1 MPTVPA
7 SHSFCPDCGS
17 PLPEG
22 VSALLCPVCALGDVE
37 AAAPASERYTLLGE
51 IGRGGMGVVYLARQ
65 ESLRRQ
71 VAMKV
76 LPGAAFSSQ
85 EFRQRFQREAETA
98 AHLSHPGIVAIHE
111 VGEHLGQ
118 PFIAMELIEGP
129 SLADRLQSGRM
140 TPELAAHIVRQVGR
154 AVAHAHERGV
164 IHRDLKPSNILLR
177 DDTEPV
183 LTDFGLAKFTQTGN
197 TLSRGA
203 QSLGSPGYLPPER
216 VGMSEVEASVLEDVY
231 GLGAVLYHC
240 LTGRAPFTADSLAA
254 LLAATQ
260 TQDPVAPRLL
270 NPSLPLDLQ
279 TICLRCL
286 EKQPAARYATAKQ
299 VADELDR
306 FLRGEPIL
314 ARPVGMVARLVKR
327 ARRQPLLTA
336 LSAALVVTI
345 LSGTALSI
353 MAWRRAKQEA
363 ETRRVE
369 LYSSDVSAAAAALAG
384 GHPAQA
390 RALLL
395 KAVPVGVE
403 RDLRGPEWHML
414 RHLLK
419 PLELDSVQA
428 HDHILTSLSW
438 SPSGDY
444 LLSGA
449 HDGSLKLWSVNNR
462 RKLVLEK
469 QLLAPGQP
477 RLQQAV
483 WWDDRT
489 YVAAEE
495 RAWIRWRSLNAE
507 RPAWE
512 VRGQQFAISAKAK
525 LMATS
530 EAGPFFY
537 EPGGRVTLWRLG
549 DGPPEKLETLPQL
562 SRAVALSQEGRWL
575 AMSRAHKGRAD
586 TENGVWL
593 LDLQHRD
600 QAARLLAT
608 AGPVWSLGFS
618 PSGEKLA
625 VTLFQGST
633 DVLMFE
639 TGSGA
644 SLPPLRGHALRPWSV
659 TFTGNKDSQITTSAD
674 RTLRVWADGHE
685 VSQVMAAHEN
695 EVWCAALR
703 PDQSVL
709 ATGDKD
715 GVLKLFPFP
724 LPAQPLAALPRFAH
738 GRYEPLLFTPDSR
751 SLVCVPAGRKAV
763 VQPLPSGEPLSLPAD
778 SPLVGYDVDQRM
790 WHWNQSSRQLWSNG
804 KQWTLPVPKGAAP
817 EVLHAELVQ
826 TGRYFFTLHEPGCA
840 VRLDVLTGE
849 ACIAEGMLQK
859 PISDDDPL
867 KAAALSPD
875 GRILAVATWHELVL
889 HDFVGGE
896 TRRFSND
903 PHWAR
908 DIAFSSDARFMATA
922 GIDGHIHLRHLPEGG
937 WIATLNGHLE
947 EASGVA
953 FSPDGK
959 TLVSCEIGLGLRFWR
974 LDTLREVLHLPIPEM
989 AEALRFSPDGRWLA
1003 AGLCRPGAEPEK
1015 GEVLILPVQ
1024 SED

>member
-1 MPTVPA
+1 MTIVSA
-7 SHSFCPDCGS
+7 SHSSCPDCGS
-17 PLPEG
+17 PLPVG
-22 VSALLCPVCALGDVE
+22 VSALLCPVCALADVE
-37 AAAPASERYTLLGE
+37 EAAPASESYTLLGE
-51 IGRGGMGVVYLARQ
+51 IARGGMGVVYLARQ

-129 SLADRLQSGRM
+129 SLADRLHSGRM
-140 TPELAAHIVRQVGR
+140 TPELAAHIVRQVGL

-177 DDTEPV
+177 EDTEPV
-183 LTDFGLAKFTQTGN
+183 LTDFGLAKFTQTSH
-197 TLSRGA
+197 TLSRGV

-216 VGMSEVEASVLEDVY
+216 VGMTEGTASVLEDVY

-286 EKQPAARYATAKQ
+286 EKQPAARYATAQQ

-306 FLRGEPIL
+306 YLRGEPIL
-314 ARPVGMVARLVKR
+314 ARPVGVVTRLIKR
-327 ARRQPLLTA
+327 ARRQPLLAA

-345 LSGTALSI
+345 LSGTTLSI
-353 MAWRRAKQEA
+353 IAWRRAEQEA
-363 ETRRVE
+363 EKRRVE
-369 LYSSDVSAAAAALAG
+369 LYSSDVSSAAAALAG

-395 KAVPVGVE
+395 KAVPVGAE
-403 RDLRGPEWHML
+403 SDLRGPEWHVL
-414 RHLLK
+414 HHLLK
-419 PLELDSVQA
+419 PLELDSTQA

-438 SPSGDY
+438 SPNGNF
-444 LLSGA
+444 LLSSA
-449 HDGSLKLWSVNNR
+449 HDGSLKLWRVNDR
-462 RKLVLEK
+462 RKLVLERS
-469 QLLAPGQP
+469 LLTAGQP

-483 WWDDRT
+483 WWDDQT

-495 RAWIRWRSLNAE
+495 RAWIRRRSLNCE

-512 VRGQQFAISAKAK
+512 VRGQQFAIAINVK

-537 EPGGRVTLWRLG
+537 ELGGKVTLWRLG
-549 DGPPEKLETLPQL
+549 DGLPQKLETLPL
-562 SRAVALSQEGRWL
+562 LTRAVALSQDGRWL

-625 VTLFQGST
+625 VTLFQGSS
-633 DVLMFE
+633 DVLIFD
-639 TGSGA
+639 TSSGA
-644 SLPPLRGHALRPWSV
+644 ALPALQGHTLRPWSV
-659 TFTGNKDSQITTSAD
+659 TFTGEESLITTSGD
-674 RTLRVWADGHE
+674 RTLRVWANDHE

-703 PDQSVL
+703 SDQSLL

-715 GVLKLFPFP
+715 GVLKLFQFP
-724 LPAQPLAALPRFAH
+724 LPTQPLAALPRFAH

-751 SLVCVPAGRKAV
+751 SLVCVPAGSRAV
-763 VQPLPSGEPLSLPAD
+763 EQPLPSGKSLALPAD
-778 SPLVGYDVDQRM
+778 SPLVGYDVEQRA
-790 WHWNQSSRQLWSNG
+790 WHWNQPSRQLWSKG
-804 KQWTLPVPKGAAP
+804 KQWTLPVPEGAEP
-817 EVLHAELVQ
+817 EVLHAELVPG
-826 TGRYFFTLHEPGCA
+826 GRYFFTLHEPGCA

-849 ACIAEGMLQK
+849 TCIVEKMLQK

-875 GRILAVATWHELVL
+875 GRFLAVASWHELVV

-908 DIAFSSDARFMATA
+908 DIAFSSDARLMATA
-922 GIDGHIHLRHLPEGG
+922 GIDGHIHLRQLPEGE

-989 AEALRFSPDGRWLA
+989 AETLRFSPDGRWLA

-1015 GEVLILPVQ
+1015 GEVLILPIQ